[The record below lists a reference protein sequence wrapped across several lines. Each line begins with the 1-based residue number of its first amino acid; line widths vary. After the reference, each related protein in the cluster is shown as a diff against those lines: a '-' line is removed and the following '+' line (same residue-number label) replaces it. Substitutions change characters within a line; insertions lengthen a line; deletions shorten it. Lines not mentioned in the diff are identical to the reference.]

1 MKFGIILGATI
12 LFTVW
17 LVSGCVQSGPQPQ
30 PVSTP
35 QPAPPSK
42 QELVLTRLGY
52 KNIQLSAASVWAC
65 SKDDSWV
72 NSNDFTADG
81 PNGPISGT
89 VCCGWM
95 KGCTVRY

>member
-1 MKFGIILGATI
+1 MK
-12 LFTVW
+12 W
-17 LVSGCVQSGPQPQ
+17 LMSLMIVISVACTADPRPQTTS
-30 PVSTP
+30 VP

-42 QELVLTRLGY
+42 QEYVLSKLGY
-52 KNIQLSAASVWAC
+52 KNIKLSSASLMAC
-65 SKDDSWV
+65 SDEDSWM

-89 VCCGWM
+89 VCCGWF